1 MGKALEPERVKLFAG
16 IITSLPEILA
26 DVEAGLAGICGPS
39 DLKAGPFPFDFTH
52 YYDRT
57 MGAPLFRWFLGFREL
72 IAPAALVALKIKTND
87 LEARAAARCA
97 QPARPV
103 NIDPGYLEQ
112 SKIVMASTKNY
123 YHRILLAAGIYG
135 EVTMHY
141 EGGRWCSFPW
151 TYPDFRSG
159 RYDGFFTE
167 LRRIYRAQVRSADS
181 S

>member
-1 MGKALEPERVKLFAG
+1 MGRILEPEPVKLFAG

-26 DVEAGLAGICGPS
+26 EVECDLSTFCGPS

-52 YYDRT
+52 YYDKQ
-57 MGAPLFRWFLGFREL
+57 MGTPLFRWFLGFRDL
-72 IAPAALVALKIKTND
+72 ISPAGLAAIKIRTNG
-87 LEARAAARCA
+87 LEALAAGRYPQA
-97 QPARPV
+97 ARPV
-103 NIDPGYLEQ
+103 NIDPGYVEQ

-123 YHRILLAAGIYG
+123 FHRILLADGIYA

-159 RYDGFFTE
+159 RYDAFFTE
-167 LRRIYRAQVRSADS
+167 LRRIYRAQAR
-181 S
+181 